1 MVILKAISA
10 LLSYPQAELLEV
22 LDDIAALVAEET
34 ELSEAETAALLTLLD
49 HYRRTDLLELQQTYV
64 ELFDRGRALSLHLF
78 EHIHGES
85 RDRGQAMVDL
95 LRVYRSNGFELAARE
110 LPDYLP
116 LFLEYLAQRPREE
129 AIDWL
134 RGALPVLNLLGAR
147 LEERQSPYAA
157 LFDALSATVGGTID
171 LAAREMAAAEGPDDT
186 LARMDEIWE
195 EEAVRFMAN
204 ADGCQR
210 PAGESQPVKFS
221 RPHRDPKQRRVG

>member
-1 MVILKAISA
+1 MLILKAISA
-10 LLSYPQAELLEV
+10 LLSYPRAELLEA
-22 LDDIAALVAEET
+22 LDDIAVLVTKET
-34 ELSEAETAALLTLLD
+34 ELSEAETAGLLALLD

-129 AIDWL
+129 AIGWL

-147 LEERQSPYAA
+147 LTERQSPYAA
-157 LFDALSATVGGTID
+157 PFDALAG
-171 LAAREMAAAEGPDDT
+171 LAGASVDREALHRQVSAEGPDET

-195 EEAVRFMAN
+195 EEAVSFLGNPSVCQGPAPDHQPLKFTPRRKIAN
-204 ADGCQR
+204 AA
-210 PAGESQPVKFS
+210 P
-221 RPHRDPKQRRVG
+221 